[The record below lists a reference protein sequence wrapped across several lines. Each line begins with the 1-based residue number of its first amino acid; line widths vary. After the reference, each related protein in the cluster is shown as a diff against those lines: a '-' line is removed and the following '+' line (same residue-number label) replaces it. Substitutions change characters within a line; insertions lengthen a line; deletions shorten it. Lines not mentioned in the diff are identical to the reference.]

1 MSGPDN
7 INNLPNLSKQIGGV
21 GGARAANKVS
31 GHSAPLEQ
39 EKGSQISGNGATVH
53 GSGISEAAA
62 GQAKLGMMAGNNIV
76 STKGFFK
83 EKIHEKDPVKG
94 EATIETHAA
103 AFLADGPEA
112 NGKFQQLMNLA
123 SRGAES
129 SSGKVFP
136 HEIELAR
143 QAVIPLDG
151 PDAQFKKLLNYA
163 FSLADRQ
170 GPITTGAIINSF
182 HEAQE

>member
-76 STKGFFK
+76 STKGFSRGSV
-83 EKIHEKDPVKG
+83 EKKG
-94 EATIETHAA
+94 RVGGEDTIQAHVTALLLDGTEAQAQFVE
-103 AFLADGPEA
+103 
-112 NGKFQQLMNLA
+112 LMERA
-123 SRGAES
+123 SRGAEP
-129 SSGKVFP
+129 SSGKVSQR
-136 HEIELAR
+136 EIELGK
-143 QAVIPLDG
+143 QAVMPLDG
-151 PDAQFKKLLNYA
+151 ADAQVKALLTYA

-170 GPITTGAIINSF
+170 GPITTRAIINSF